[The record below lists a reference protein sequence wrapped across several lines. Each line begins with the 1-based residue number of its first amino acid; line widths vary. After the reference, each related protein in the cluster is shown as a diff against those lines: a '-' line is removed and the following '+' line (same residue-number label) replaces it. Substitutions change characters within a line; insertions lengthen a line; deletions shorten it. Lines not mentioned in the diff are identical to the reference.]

1 MDSKERTI
9 WVGKMIVKAYI
20 LNVNQ
25 ENRGVVLRLIR
36 ITSDSPRLVRIWK
49 KKILLKTLRIYL

>member
-36 ITSDSPRLVRIWK
+36 ITSDSPKLVRIWK
-49 KKILLKTLRIYL
+49 KKILLKTFRIYL

>member
-36 ITSDSPRLVRIWK
+36 ITSDSPKLVRI
-49 KKILLKTLRIYL
+49 

>member
-36 ITSDSPRLVRIWK
+36 ITSDSPKLVRIWK